1 MGIKKDIIEQDAK
14 GQYAKSIG
22 DRRATGVA
30 SAKPTVITGSEDG
43 TAHKMP
49 PDAKGRV
56 PESPDHHD
64 PAERNED
71 TLRRSR

>member
-14 GQYAKSIG
+14 GQYAKSLG

-43 TAHKMP
+43 TAHNIP
-49 PDAKGRV
+49 PATKDSHSKV
-56 PESPDHHD
+56 PNTAISK
-64 PAERNED
+64 R
-71 TLRRSR
+71 